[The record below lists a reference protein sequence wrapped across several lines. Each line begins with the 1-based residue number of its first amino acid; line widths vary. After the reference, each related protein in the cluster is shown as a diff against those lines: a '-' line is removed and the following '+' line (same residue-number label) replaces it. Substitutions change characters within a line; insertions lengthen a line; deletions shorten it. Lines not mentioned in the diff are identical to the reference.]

1 MEISF
6 EPPDVL
12 VPDDWEF
19 ILNQND
25 TQELSESQQLEVKKI
40 KEGIFDVTYVKNSH
54 VEDQEYFDY
63 QLTSF
68 NETGVT
74 IQMNFSDPILISQGF
89 EPDQLQIKLRKAFFL
104 QPSTEQSQSGSGRML
119 LKKDT
124 AYYLTLISDLPKQLE
139 SQSDLDSLEETA

>member
-25 TQELSESQQLEVKKI
+25 IQELSENQQLEVKKI
-40 KEGIFDVTYVKNSH
+40 KEEIFDVTYVKNSH

-104 QPSTEQSQSGSGRML
+104 QPSTELSRSGSGRIL
-119 LKKDT
+119 SKKDT
-124 AYYLTLISDLPKQLE
+124 ADFLTLISDLPKQLK
-139 SQSDLDSLEETA
+139 SQSDLDSLKETA